1 MSDQKLY
8 PTEYSDE
15 VLDVL
20 YDMCFG
26 DDIQLLGSGSQS
38 SSLYAGDYD
47 AHEDVRRKGETED
60 VLVELR
66 RDFQNII
73 LKLKSRRDVRIGDIK
88 AGEIPEWRI
97 LSVSAGVEDGKVVGY
112 NHNDAHQRI
121 DKLVELKVLT
131 EKEAEEAYKLTPAN
145 ISPEGIIK
153 AISELKFH
161 IMRWTPAEVLNNKK
175 GLVNG
180 EVFTLEQAFRSPAIT
195 KLDTIAFLQG
205 NRFVEFSI
213 IYTFHNGK
221 IILNPI
227 HADIERSL
235 LESIIA
241 YHSEGKDFK
250 VLKRIASLGRLHKK
264 WDLVEKITPIFN
276 GDLGRMNLV
285 SNDIQTLLFMFENY
299 KSLPESAIRFEI
311 DQFIHRLS
319 NVYETPEFEKH
330 SLNIFRDLH
339 RAVKMPLKSMPT
351 LLGKIA
357 EKLDSIIQTKA
368 KPIVDSLISK

>member
-60 VLVELR
+60 VLVQLR
-66 RDFQNII
+66 RDFQNIV

-97 LSVSAGVEDGKVVGY
+97 LPESAGVKNGKVIGY

-121 DKLVELKVLT
+121 DKLVEMNVIT
-131 EKEAEEAYKLTPAN
+131 QKEADEAYKLTPAD
-145 ISPEGIIK
+145 ITPEGIVK
-153 AISELKFH
+153 AINEFKFH
-161 IMRWTPAEVLNNKK
+161 IMRWTPAEILNNKK
-175 GLVNG
+175 KLIND
-180 EVFTLEQAFRSPAIT
+180 EVFTLEQAFSSPAIT
-195 KLDTIAFLQG
+195 KMDVIAFLQG
-205 NRFVEFSI
+205 TRFVEMSI
-213 IYTFHNGK
+213 IYSFHNGK
-221 IILNPI
+221 TVLNPT
-227 HADIERSL
+227 HPDIERSI

-241 YHSEGKDFK
+241 YHAESKDFK
-250 VLKRIASLGRLHKK
+250 VLKRIASLARLHKR
-264 WDLVEKITPIFN
+264 WEFVEQITPFFN

-319 NVYETPEFEKH
+319 NVYETPDFEKQ

-357 EKLDSIIQTKA
+357 EKLDAIVQKEA
-368 KPIVDSLISK
+368 KPIVDGLITQ